1 MTPRPTPRPTKAADV
16 ATPRPTPRPTKDEL
30 DWDCSIYSES
40 CHRIDHNNEDAFKA
54 LGSTTSWGTEAVCAN
69 KDKQARWSTHW
80 CEKQDLTCTKATS
93 RADDINA
100 QEGFPGA
107 PEQYFVQEHYDAVRF

>member
-1 MTPRPTPRPTKAADV
+1 MTKAYGSAPFRTDGEGIDV
-16 ATPRPTPRPTKDEL
+16 VTYVVENSAYGVNAIDYVHYMMCRRPASTP
-30 DWDCSIYSES
+30 
-40 CHRIDHNNEDAFKA
+40 
-54 LGSTTSWGTEAVCAN
+54 STRLVS
-69 KDKQARWSTHW
+69 
-80 CEKQDLTCTKATS
+80 LLTS

>member
-1 MTPRPTPRPTKAADV
+1 
-16 ATPRPTPRPTKDEL
+16 L
-30 DWDCSIYSES
+30 L
-40 CHRIDHNNEDAFKA
+40 N
-54 LGSTTSWGTEAVCAN
+54 
-69 KDKQARWSTHW
+69 
-80 CEKQDLTCTKATS
+80 S

>member
-1 MTPRPTPRPTKAADV
+1 MHEGQFVPAPP
-16 ATPRPTPRPTKDEL
+16 L
-30 DWDCSIYSES
+30 
-40 CHRIDHNNEDAFKA
+40 N
-54 LGSTTSWGTEAVCAN
+54 
-69 KDKQARWSTHW
+69 
-80 CEKQDLTCTKATS
+80 S